1 MNMNQ
6 YKSLKVGD
14 RVLRS
19 SLTFPGFEPKTEHGA
34 VVAVYN
40 GNYQVKVLFDGSDKA
55 VVVGYSQIEIQ

>member
-19 SLTFPGFEPKTEHGA
+19 SLTFPGFEPRTEHGT
-34 VVAVYN
+34 VVTVYN